1 MQIVT
6 RNTPIL
12 RLLLGAACFVIIAA
26 GMKAASSVVNLV
38 LLAVLVA
45 QSLSPVLF
53 WLMNRG
59 FSRSFS
65 ILATIL
71 AVIVGGVVLVFL
83 LANSLSQL
91 SARMPAYEA
100 HIAGTQENISNFLR
114 EHDLSTTQVLS
125 LRTMEPRQAARFTGK
140 LVGRASQ
147 AMGNGFIMLLIV
159 IFMLIEMAAA
169 RERRARQVV
178 ESTGAMDRTL
188 DYLRGVGKFIAITGW
203 IGLLTAI
210 ANFIFML
217 ILGIDFALIWAVLSF
232 LLNFIPAFGF
242 LLSVIPPVLLGFLE
256 SGWPTALG
264 VFVGFLVIN
273 TIADNVIK
281 PRFVQQSLNIPPIAL
296 IISVVFWL
304 WVLGPP
310 GAILAVPLTMTIR
323 RISQELAS
331 TDRPAAADSSSS
343 SLQ

>member
-1 MQIVT
+1 
-6 RNTPIL
+6 
-12 RLLLGAACFVIIAA
+12 VIIAA

-53 WLMNRG
+53 WLMDRG

-65 ILATIL
+65 VLATIL

-91 SARMPAYEA
+91 NARMPAYEE
-100 HIAGTQENISNFLR
+100 HIAGAQENFTNFLR

-140 LVGRASQ
+140 LVGRAGQ
-147 AMGNGFIMLLIV
+147 AMGNGFVMLLIV
-159 IFMLIEMAAA
+159 VFTLIEMAAA
-169 RERRARQVV
+169 RERRARHAVD
-178 ESTGAMDRTL
+178 SPGAMDKTL
-188 DYLRGVGKFIAITGW
+188 DYVRGVGKFIAITGW
-203 IGLLTAI
+203 IGLLTAV
-210 ANFIFML
+210 ANFILML

-232 LLNFIPAFGF
+232 FLNFIPALGF
-242 LLSVIPPVLLGFLE
+242 LISVIPPVLLGFLE

-281 PRFVQQSLNIPPIAL
+281 PRFVQQTLNIPPIVL
-296 IISVVFWL
+296 IISLVFWL

-323 RISQELAS
+323 RISQELVS
-331 TDRPAAADSSSS
+331 GEGPAAGGPPLSSAC
-343 SLQ
+343 